1 LQDLAG
7 TSERLKKKAADV
19 LRTSLLESDCSQI
32 LRLASVQHIIFDV
45 ICNQIWQPFFSEYL
59 WKHNGARSILESLY
73 VRLAADGDQVQRNWK
88 VSTLKM
94 LDQLDATS
102 DSLQLME
109 VLTEEVI
116 EPVRPLLDE
125 HQVEQFRTEL
135 RQLFTKAVELGKAV
149 ERDRLPIQISREPS
163 SSDTKGWQE
172 YSQGL
177 YEANDSG
184 LPSPPMESQVP
195 LYVTP
200 RAYRPATETTPE
212 LLIRAG
218 SALFPHTG
226 IFQESMIEWQQMK
239 NAVRE
244 ATQRISKSRKMST
257 SSTVMSPTWQGRGL
271 LLYGQ

>member
-1 LQDLAG
+1 LQDLVG
-7 TSERLKKKAADV
+7 TSERLKKKAAET

-59 WKHNGARSILESLY
+59 WKHNGTRSIFQDLY
-73 VRLAADGDQVQRNWK
+73 LRLAADGDQVQRNWK
-88 VSTLKM
+88 VSTLKK

-102 DSLQLME
+102 DSSQLME

-116 EPVRPLLDE
+116 ETVRPLLDE
-125 HQVEQFRTEL
+125 RQATQFRTEL
-135 RQLFTKAVELGKAV
+135 RQLFTKAVQLGKTA

-163 SSDTKGWQE
+163 LSDEKGWRE
-172 YSQGL
+172 YSQDL
-177 YEANDSG
+177 YEASDSD
-184 LPSPPMESQVP
+184 LRPPPMESQLP

-200 RAYRPATETTPE
+200 RVYRPLTETTPE
-212 LLIRAG
+212 LLIHAG

-226 IFQESMIEWQQMK
+226 IFQESLEEWQQMK

-244 ATQRISKSRKMST
+244 ATKSISKSRKLST
-257 SSTVMSPTWQGRGL
+257 SSTVVTPTWPGRGVVL
-271 LLYGQ
+271 FGH

>member
-7 TSERLKKKAADV
+7 TSERLKKKPADI
-19 LRTSLLESDCSQI
+19 LRISLFESDCSQI
-32 LRLASVQHIIFDV
+32 LRLAGVQHIIFDV

-59 WKHNGARSILESLY
+59 WKHNGTRSILEDLH
-73 VRLAADGDQVQRNWK
+73 VRLAADGHQVQRNWK

-94 LDQLDATS
+94 LDQLDATA

-116 EPVRPLLDE
+116 ETLRPLLDE
-125 HQVEQFRTEL
+125 RLVTQFRTEL
-135 RQLFTKAVELGKAV
+135 RQLFTIAVQLGKTA
-149 ERDRLPIQISREPS
+149 ERDRVPIQISREPS
-163 SSDTKGWQE
+163 LSDTKGWRE
-172 YSQGL
+172 YSQGR
-177 YEANDSG
+177 YEASDSD

-200 RAYRPATETTPE
+200 KIYRPATETTPE

-226 IFQESMIEWQQMK
+226 IFQENLAEWQQMK

-244 ATQRISKSRKMST
+244 ATKSISKSRKLST
-257 SSTVMSPTWQGRGL
+257 SSTVVTPTWAGHGS